1 MYVPISSTGGSRVP
15 ATAPSLRLL
24 KKKEAPDARPDVLIE
39 LRRMEQGLELEAIE
53 QGLGLGCDP

>member
-1 MYVPISSTGGSRVP
+1 MP

-39 LRRMEQGLELEAIE
+39 LRRMEQGLEL
-53 QGLGLGCDP
+53 DPQSKG

>member
-15 ATAPSLRLL
+15 AMAPSLRLL

-39 LRRMEQGLELEAIE
+39 LRRMEKGLEL
-53 QGLGLGCDP
+53 DP